1 MLLWWFHSHTI
12 HVPRWQREPKRY
24 FGNKWAFSTGT
35 VSNAGNMVE
44 QHRETHGH
52 DWTCS
57 YDFCNR
63 VDCQRFEREKKKKK
77 IQNTHEIKRMLFNQ
91 TKQDGTCIFFFFFQE
106 SLFSSYVQLYNR
118 KQLNQLIICPNNS
131 WNVKTPKP
139 ILSLLWDAPVNF
151 LGNILSKIACRYT
164 MYTRAN
170 QHEYSRQIFS
180 FSLPKW
186 VSGFRGSVPRCSI
199 VSTLLHSATFHV

>member
-63 VDCQRFEREKKKKK
+63 VDCQRFEKKKKKK
-77 IQNTHEIKRMLFNQ
+77 IQNTHEIKRTLFNQ
-91 TKQDGTCIFFFFFQE
+91 TKQDGTCIFFFFFPGKPLFKLRTIIQQKTVEPTYHLPEQFMECGWVQKCWDDWTAWNTASE
-106 SLFSSYVQLYNR
+106 SR
-118 KQLNQLIICPNNS
+118 NS
-131 WNVKTPKP
+131 
-139 ILSLLWDAPVNF
+139 L
-151 LGNILSKIACRYT
+151 RE
-164 MYTRAN
+164 R
-170 QHEYSRQIFS
+170 ER
-180 FSLPKW
+180 
-186 VSGFRGSVPRCSI
+186 
-199 VSTLLHSATFHV
+199 